1 MKPNQNLNMSANSQ
15 SEGEP
20 CLPFRIPSPPSASHT
35 PPPAYRKPPFLHT
48 HGKGLVN
55 PPPLGARFPGDRL
68 LWPRMIFPEPM
79 TVDKRASYLDKEVTD
94 QFVGS
99 EKLEFETSNAIVDSI
114 ADSSLVPQ
122 DHEVIMEA
130 SENQSVVTALEEK
143 INFEDQ
149 ELLGIKEIPQDHEV
163 IMETPENQSVV
174 TALEEMINFEDQELS
189 GIKEISKCFTLCN
202 EYITIA
208 DIAEFLA
215 IKKHV
220 VLKEL
225 IGLEI
230 YPGKDYLIPVY
241 VANQIGIKYGVTF
254 NMCKEN
260 IATELTEIPNDL
272 TSVGNIIDKSIGTS
286 LNSASIEQ
294 EIRCKESS
302 ETREKTSE
310 KTREKI
316 LNLIAHDSTITI
328 QGLAQG
334 LGITRSGVEWQVR
347 ELKKS
352 GHLQRIGPTKGGTW
366 KIISISSEPCQPSN
380 RRIRK
385 TS

>member
-1 MKPNQNLNMSANSQ
+1 MSANSQ

-149 ELLGIKEIPQDHEV
+149 ELSE
-163 IMETPENQSVV
+163 
-174 TALEEMINFEDQELS
+174 
-189 GIKEISKCFTLCN
+189 IKEISKCFTLSN

-260 IATELTEIPNDL
+260 IATELKEIPNDL
-272 TSVGNIIDKSIGTS
+272 TSVENIIDTSIGAS

-294 EIRCKESS
+294 EIRCTESS
-302 ETREKTSE
+302 E
-310 KTREKI
+310 TREKI

-352 GHLQRIGPTKGGTW
+352 GHLQRIGPAKGGTW
-366 KIISISSEPCQPSN
+366 KVISIS
-380 RRIRK
+380 
-385 TS
+385 

>member
-1 MKPNQNLNMSANSQ
+1 
-15 SEGEP
+15 
-20 CLPFRIPSPPSASHT
+20 
-35 PPPAYRKPPFLHT
+35 
-48 HGKGLVN
+48 
-55 PPPLGARFPGDRL
+55 
-68 LWPRMIFPEPM
+68 MIFPEPM

-149 ELLGIKEIPQDHEV
+149 ELLGIKEIPQDHEVIMETPENQSVVTALEEMINFEDQELSGIKEIPQDHEV